1 MNGQYGLI
9 QDSDMTFKETLKQ
22 AAAEVDTW
30 PRWKREALGVVK
42 ALNGA
47 QSLPAEY
54 SAVVDR
60 KFWELIGDSNPDN
73 DEV

>member
-1 MNGQYGLI
+1 
-9 QDSDMTFKETLKQ
+9 MTFKETLKQ

-47 QSLPAEY
+47 LALPAEY

-60 KFWELIGDSNPDN
+60 KFWELIGANKGGEWAVWWDTQW
-73 DEV
+73 